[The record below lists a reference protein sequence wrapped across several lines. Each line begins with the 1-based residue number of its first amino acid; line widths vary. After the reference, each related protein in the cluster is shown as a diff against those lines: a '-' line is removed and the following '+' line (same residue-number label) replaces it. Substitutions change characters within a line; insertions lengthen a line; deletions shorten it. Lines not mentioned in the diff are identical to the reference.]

1 MLTPSSNTVLEPV
14 CAAMVAQV
22 PGVTCHFGRFRVTEI
37 SLAAG
42 ALGQFRHEP
51 MVAAAQLLAD
61 ARVDVICWNGTSGGW
76 LGMDSD
82 RSLCAAVLAATGIPA
97 TSSVLALNDLLGR
110 LPVTRLGLVSPYPAD
125 IQDRVMHTFAAQGFE
140 CVSERHLGIR
150 DNAEFAAVA
159 DDAIVAMVREVAQ
172 ERPDAIVTFCT
183 NMRAAPLV
191 AELERQTGIPIFDS
205 TAAGLWGALRVAGA
219 DATCVRG
226 WGRMFSDT
234 HAYLGAID

>member
-1 MLTPSSNTVLEPV
+1 MPE
-14 CAAMVAQV
+14 
-22 PGVTCHFGRFRVTEI
+22 VTCHFGRFRVTEI

-61 ARVDVICWNGTSGGW
+61 AKVDVICWNGTSGGW

-82 RSLCAAVLAATGIPA
+82 RSLCAAIRAATGIPA
-97 TSSVLALNDLLGR
+97 TSSVLALDDLLR
-110 LPVTRLGLVSPYPAD
+110 RRTVRRFGLVSPYLSD
-125 IQDRVMHTFAAQGFE
+125 IQHRVMKTFADQGFE
-140 CVSERHLGIR
+140 CVSERHLDIR
-150 DNAEFAAVA
+150 ENAAFAAVA
-159 DDAIVAMVREVAQ
+159 GDAIAALVREVARD
-172 ERPDAIVTFCT
+172 RPEAILTFCT